1 MCKKILDFILRRL
14 NFIPKRVSKT
24 FWAFKTFWGFFDG
37 KHFRLVGF
45 LSFDINVTD
54 FDIDQCNKEGGE
66 EDDASAEPSENG
78 GPRQRNQISY
88 FSETHKCHR
97 ETSQVRQ
104 CNKVFGN
111 VENIAK
117 RVTGKTGLE

>member
-1 MCKKILDFILRRL
+1 M
-14 NFIPKRVSKT
+14 
-24 FWAFKTFWGFFDG
+24 
-37 KHFRLVGF
+37 
-45 LSFDINVTD
+45 TD
-54 FDIDQCNKEGGE
+54 FDIDQCNKEGVE

-111 VENIAK
+111 IENIAK
-117 RVTGKTGLE
+117 RVTGKNGLEQIEKDKIALKAYKFLFFKVEIKN